1 MKVLYLILLWSSL
14 YLSGMSSDNRQLLL
28 CPTRKATVQAQV
40 PQSLKTCV
48 FCDPEILAKNYI
60 IYENEEN
67 DVRIMM
73 NKFPYFDFDQGYH
86 LLIMPISHKLSF
98 DEFSTE
104 GLAEQLNIAQ
114 YIDAQLYH
122 DAYSQG
128 YFINL
133 GEGGGQSVPH
143 VHSHIQ
149 AFMEK
154 PMSLPEMMKHKESST
169 NNIEYAFA
177 SVQSKL
183 DSLENASVTCRE
195 SLCTQEDCYV
205 CSMIDGEK
213 KDEDKN
219 FVVFRGKYNLVC
231 IAHFPQIAAHIVV
244 IPYNHSHTLKDLTSQ
259 EFLENI
265 QLSLFLLPALKEYT
279 QKNIRQWTG
288 HNIFIKSLSALSLQ
302 QDKNNHHIYTSI
314 LPRTTISSPSATIC
328 QHACK
333 LDFDAPNLFIYLK
346 EYMKNYRTT

>member
-1 MKVLYLILLWSSL
+1 
-14 YLSGMSSDNRQLLL
+14 MSPDNRQLLV
-28 CPTRKATVQAQV
+28 CPSRKATVQAQV
-40 PQSLKTCV
+40 PQTLKTCV

-60 IYENEEN
+60 ICENKEN

-86 LLIMPISHKLSF
+86 LLIMPISHKISF
-98 DEFSTE
+98 DEFSPE
-104 GLAEQLNIAQ
+104 GLAEQLKIAQ
-114 YIDAQLYH
+114 QIDSKLYE

-143 VHSHIQ
+143 LHSHIQ
-149 AFMEK
+149 AFMEN
-154 PMSLPEMMKHKESST
+154 PLPLPEMIKHKDSLT

-177 SVQSKL
+177 SAQSNL
-183 DSLENASVTCRE
+183 DSLENVLIADRKTN
-195 SLCTQEDCYV
+195 CTKDDCYACCV
-205 CSMIDGEK
+205 IAGEEN
-213 KDEDKN
+213 DDKN
-219 FVVFRGKYNLVC
+219 FVIFRGKHNLVC

-288 HNIFIKSLSALSLQ
+288 NNIFIKSLSALCLQ
-302 QDKNNHHIYTSI
+302 QDKDDYHLYTSI
-314 LPRTTISSPSATIC
+314 MPRTTISSPSATIC

-346 EYMKNYRTT
+346 EYMNNYSIS